1 MRKSEREAVIAHHE
15 AGHATIARVLGIGMS
30 HVTMFPTTD
39 NQLAGAQMW
48 SAGYLARNADWAT
61 RRAAMEKDVLVSLA
75 GPFAQHRH
83 RPVGK
88 GRDVGGASDQE
99 YAWCGAATIVF
110 LEKSGS
116 PPDAKTRELEPEDA
130 AKANQL
136 LRQLCDEA
144 RALVDEHW
152 SAIVRVAEALLVH
165 RLLSETDVDDLIA
178 GRFLRMTSL
187 SA

>member
-1 MRKSEREAVIAHHE
+1 MRNSEHDAMIAHHE
-15 AGHATIARVLGIGMS
+15 AGHATIARVLGIGMT

-75 GPFAQHRH
+75 GPLAQHRH
-83 RPVGK
+83 RPAGK
-88 GRDVGGASDQE
+88 GREFGGASDRE
-99 YAWCGAATIVF
+99 YAQCGAATIVF
-110 LEKSGS
+110 LEKPGG
-116 PPDAKTRELEPEDA
+116 PPDAKTCELEPEDA

-136 LRQLCDEA
+136 LGQLCDEA
-144 RALVDEHW
+144 KVLVDEHW
-152 SAIVRVAEALLVH
+152 SAIARVAEALLVH
-165 RLLSETDVDDLIA
+165 RVLGESDVDDLIA
-178 GRFLRMTSL
+178 GRILRMASL